1 MKPFF
6 GIDITTD
13 KKNETQNADQFLVQ
27 KPSTAAEK
35 KNSMFFDDALD
46 AFKDAMKAEDKKT
59 NLFGCAGMA
68 GLFSLV
74 FFLICVVARWQN
86 GPNPDG
92 WWWALAIGLGCAA
105 LAAVLAALG
114 WRCGKYEAKWDDLE
128 NETEQVDDSITEIYR
143 ELGVP
148 QSAKS
153 VEALGFFYRVKNG
166 EMRPCKAEWDQ
177 SLLYYGYTFKGY
189 VRGGRLCLA
198 CLDGVFALPRNEIK
212 AIRTIRKRI
221 VLPMWAKDEPITD
234 EKFKPYQLKE
244 DEYGNVCAK
253 WYHVLEFEHEG
264 ETWGIW
270 FPNYELPA
278 YEKLTG
284 LKADAQNKPCK
295 DLFTLKTGD

>member
-27 KPSTAAEK
+27 KPSAAAEK
-35 KNSMFFDDALD
+35 KNSMFFDDAFD

-59 NLFGCAGMA
+59 NLFVCAGMA

-128 NETEQVDDSITEIYR
+128 NETDRVEDSITEIYR

-166 EMRPCKAEWDQ
+166 ELRPCKAEWDQ
-177 SLLYYGYTFKGY
+177 SQLYYGYTFKGY

-221 VLPMWAKDEPITD
+221 VLPMWAKDEPITG

-253 WYHVLEFEHEG
+253 WYHVLEFEHDG
-264 ETWGIW
+264 EAWGIW